1 MDIEEYKKFAKNKIE
16 ADALIQQVR
25 DVIKITK
32 WKKQDMREG
41 FIDLF
46 QPLIEVQDAIK
57 KILAINEGKY
67 NFYVKKEDEDKDK
80 DKDKDKEE
88 DEDEDED
95 KDKEEDEDK
104 DEDEDEEDEDEE
116 EEDEDEDEDEDYRDI
131 NSKKYKEFI
140 KKYIDRNL
148 LDDNARIAL
157 THNKIY
163 KLPSEYIED
172 DYINIETLFLEV
184 YDRIEYY
191 TTKIKNYVN
200 FFGQNGYYLARPKD
214 KSINKKILKDISNHN
229 ILRVYLSNLK
239 DLLQYKKKTGF
250 LSND

>member
-67 NFYVKKEDEDKDK
+67 NFYVKKDKDED
-80 DKDKDKEE
+80 DKEE
-88 DEDEDED
+88 DEDD
-95 KDKEEDEDK
+95 K
-104 DEDEDEEDEDEE
+104 
-116 EEDEDEDEDEDYRDI
+116 DEDEDYRDI

-157 THNKIY
+157 THNKFY
-163 KLPSEYIED
+163 KLPSEYLED
-172 DYINIETLFLEV
+172 DYIDIETLFLEV

-214 KSINKKILKDISNHN
+214 KNINKKILKDISNHN
-229 ILRVYLSNLK
+229 ILRIYLSNLK

>member
-46 QPLIEVQDAIK
+46 KPLIEVQDAIK

-67 NFYVKKEDEDKDK
+67 NFYVKKDED
-80 DKDKDKEE
+80 
-88 DEDEDED
+88 DED
-95 KDKEEDEDK
+95 DK
-104 DEDEDEEDEDEE
+104 DEDEEDEEDEDEE
-116 EEDEDEDEDEDYRDI
+116 DEEDEDEDYRDI

-163 KLPSEYIED
+163 KLPSEYLED
-172 DYINIETLFLEV
+172 DYNDIETLFLEV

-191 TTKIKNYVN
+191 TTKIKDYVN

-229 ILRVYLSNLK
+229 ILRIYLSNLK
-239 DLLQYKKKTGF
+239 DLLQYKKKTGS

>member
-1 MDIEEYKKFAKNKIE
+1 MDIEKYKKFAKNKIE

-67 NFYVKKEDEDKDK
+67 NFYVKKDEDDKEEDENDKDEDEDDK
-80 DKDKDKEE
+80 DE

-95 KDKEEDEDK
+95 DKE
-104 DEDEDEEDEDEE
+104 
-116 EEDEDEDEDEDYRDI
+116 EDEDEDYRDI

-163 KLPSEYIED
+163 KLPSEYLED
-172 DYINIETLFLEV
+172 DYNDIETLFLEV

-229 ILRVYLSNLK
+229 ILRIYLSNLK
-239 DLLQYKKKTGF
+239 DLLQYKKKNWIF
-250 LSND
+250 I

>member
-57 KILAINEGKY
+57 KILTINEGKY
-67 NFYVKKEDEDKDK
+67 NFYVKKDEDDKDEDDKDEDEEDDKEE
-80 DKDKDKEE
+80 EE
-88 DEDEDED
+88 DEDEDE
-95 KDKEEDEDK
+95 E
-104 DEDEDEEDEDEE
+104 
-116 EEDEDEDEDEDYRDI
+116 EDEDEDYRDI

-163 KLPSEYIED
+163 KLPSEYLED
-172 DYINIETLFLEV
+172 DYIDIETLFLEV

-191 TTKIKNYVN
+191 TTKIKDYVN

-229 ILRVYLSNLK
+229 ILRIYLSNLK

>member
-1 MDIEEYKKFAKNKIE
+1 MDIEKYKKFAKNKIE

-67 NFYVKKEDEDKDK
+67 NFYVKKDEDDKEEDEDDK
-80 DKDKDKEE
+80 DEDEDDKDE

-95 KDKEEDEDK
+95 DKE
-104 DEDEDEEDEDEE
+104 
-116 EEDEDEDEDEDYRDI
+116 EDEDEDYRDI

-163 KLPSEYIED
+163 KLPSEYLED
-172 DYINIETLFLEV
+172 DYNDIETLFLEV

-229 ILRVYLSNLK
+229 ILRIYLSNLK
-239 DLLQYKKKTGF
+239 DLLQYKKKNWIF
-250 LSND
+250 I

>member
-67 NFYVKKEDEDKDK
+67 NFYVKKEDEDEDKDEDK

-95 KDKEEDEDK
+95 EDEEEEDED
-104 DEDEDEEDEDEE
+104 EEEEDEDEE

-131 NSKKYKEFI
+131 NSKKYKI
-140 KKYIDRNL
+140 
-148 LDDNARIAL
+148 
-157 THNKIY
+157 
-163 KLPSEYIED
+163 
-172 DYINIETLFLEV
+172 
-184 YDRIEYY
+184 
-191 TTKIKNYVN
+191 N

>member
-67 NFYVKKEDEDKDK
+67 NFYVKKDED
-80 DKDKDKEE
+80 DKEE
-88 DEDEDED
+88 DEDDKDKED
-95 KDKEEDEDK
+95 DKEEDEDDK
-104 DEDEDEEDEDEE
+104 DKEDDKE
-116 EEDEDEDEDEDYRDI
+116 EDEDYRDI

-163 KLPSEYIED
+163 KLPSEYLED
-172 DYINIETLFLEV
+172 DYIDVETLFLEV

-191 TTKIKNYVN
+191 TTKIKDYVN

>member
-1 MDIEEYKKFAKNKIE
+1 MDIEKYKKFAKNKIE

-67 NFYVKKEDEDKDK
+67 NFYVKKE
-80 DKDKDKEE
+80 
-88 DEDEDED
+88 
-95 KDKEEDEDK
+95 EDK
-104 DEDEDEEDEDEE
+104 DEEDKDEEDKDEEDKDEEDEEDEEENEDEE
-116 EEDEDEDEDEDYRDI
+116 EDEDYRDI
-131 NSKKYKEFI
+131 NSKKYKKFI

-163 KLPSEYIED
+163 KLPSEYLED
-172 DYINIETLFLEV
+172 DYNDIETLFLEV

-191 TTKIKNYVN
+191 TTKIKDYVN

>member
-46 QPLIEVQDAIK
+46 QPLIEIQDAIK
-57 KILAINEGKY
+57 KILTINEGKY
-67 NFYVKKEDEDKDK
+67 NFYVKKDED
-80 DKDKDKEE
+80 DKEE
-88 DEDEDED
+88 DED
-95 KDKEEDEDK
+95 DKEEDEDDK
-104 DEDEDEEDEDEE
+104 EEDEDDK
-116 EEDEDEDEDEDYRDI
+116 EEDEDDKEEDEDDKEEDEDDKEEDYRDI

-163 KLPSEYIED
+163 KLPSEYLED

-229 ILRVYLSNLK
+229 ILRIYLSNLK

>member
-67 NFYVKKEDEDKDK
+67 NFYVKKEEDED
-80 DKDKDKEE
+80 DKEE
-88 DEDEDED
+88 YED
-95 KDKEEDEDK
+95 DK
-104 DEDEDEEDEDEE
+104 DE
-116 EEDEDEDEDEDYRDI
+116 EDYRDI

-163 KLPSEYIED
+163 KLPSEYLED
-172 DYINIETLFLEV
+172 DYNDIETLFLEV

-191 TTKIKNYVN
+191 TTKIKDYVN